1 MELRM
6 ADRVGKRMNGK
17 NLLLPIQKI
26 KCDSIVE
33 FWFQE
38 RKGLKGLS
46 ASELDLMLLDFLMG
60 GAFLLCL

>member
-17 NLLLPIQKI
+17 SLLLPIQQI
-26 KCDSIVE
+26 KCDSIDE

-38 RKGLKGLS
+38 RKGLKGLV
-46 ASELDLMLLDFLMG
+46 ASSLDFMLLEF
-60 GAFLLCL
+60 